1 MACRSNIERRSGS
14 CARARRTSRST
25 MLSSRVLL
33 TSFLLAPSWLPM
45 AFAQAPVQPKQFRV
59 HVKVSADADLRVVVQ
74 KGLEEELRA
83 VPNVVVSDAAPDYT
97 ISVIVLKVVTRSQKD
112 VGATFSV
119 LVSENYAERVKQFA
133 ESHVASEF
141 REQLTIML
149 SGAVKPAAH
158 WVETAS
164 GADVRKVCR
173 SIVLSFDA
181 DVLTARRKAAA
192 GPLR

>member
-1 MACRSNIERRSGS
+1 
-14 CARARRTSRST
+14 
-25 MLSSRVLL
+25 L
-33 TSFLLAPSWLPM
+33 TSFFLTAAWPAAAL
-45 AFAQAPVQPKQFRV
+45 AQAGPEPKQFRV
-59 HVKVSADADLRVVVQ
+59 HVKVSADPDFRDVVQ

-83 VPNVVVSDAAPDYT
+83 VPNVTVTDALPDYT

-133 ESHVASEF
+133 ESHVAPEF
-141 REQLTIML
+141 REQLTTML

-192 GPLR
+192 GPRQ